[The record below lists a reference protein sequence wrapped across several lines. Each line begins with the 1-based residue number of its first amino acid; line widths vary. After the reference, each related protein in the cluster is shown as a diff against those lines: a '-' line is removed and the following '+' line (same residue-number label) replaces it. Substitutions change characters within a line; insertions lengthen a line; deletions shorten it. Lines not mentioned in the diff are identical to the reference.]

1 VKNPDNKRDTRW
13 IEEIGIAAGDLVA
26 TVKKLVAEV
35 NVRRLTVKDTGGR
48 SPLEIPLTAAA
59 VISGALVLL
68 VPVLAALGALAAW
81 LGKVKIGI
89 VRQQRG

>member
-1 VKNPDNKRDTRW
+1 
-13 IEEIGIAAGDLVA
+13 
-26 TVKKLVAEV
+26 
-35 NVRRLTVKDTGGR
+35 
-48 SPLEIPLTAAA
+48 

-68 VPVLAALGALAAW
+68 VPVLVALDALAAW